1 MEIDMA
7 DKKNSK
13 NAPDFPTTQFLRAVK
28 HWTDKFVSGEAR
40 VGIFL
45 NSLQDD
51 AHSFCKNKDRMD
63 EWFEF
68 IQDFISEGA
77 SDRYPDSNTS
87 GEVIEIDDPNQPED
101 Y

>member
-1 MEIDMA
+1 MEEMPQQ
-7 DKKNSK
+7 KKEK
-13 NAPDFPTTQFLRAVK
+13 NAPDFHTSQFLRAVK
-28 HWTDKFVSGEAR
+28 HWTDKFISGEVR

-51 AHSFCKNKDRMD
+51 AHSYCKSKDRMD
-63 EWFEF
+63 EWFQF

-77 SDRYPDSNTS
+77 SDHYPDDSSS
-87 GEVIEIDDPNQPED
+87 GDLIEIDHPNQPED